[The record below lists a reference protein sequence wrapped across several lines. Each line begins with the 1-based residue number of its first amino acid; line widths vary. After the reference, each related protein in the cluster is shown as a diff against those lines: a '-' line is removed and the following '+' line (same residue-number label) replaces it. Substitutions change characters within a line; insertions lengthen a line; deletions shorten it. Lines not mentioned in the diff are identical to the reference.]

1 MLFIYTIRQLFLF
14 LESENYQLTIPE
26 SLLQELHGIKGFDRV
41 KFVAAHATAAPVS
54 VRIHPV
60 KGNGIFMTNDR
71 VLWHENGVYLPERPV
86 FTLDPAYH
94 TGAYYV
100 QEASSMYLGR
110 MLQHVLAGRENL
122 RILDLCAAPGGKSTL
137 IASAMTDSSLLIAN
151 EVIRTRA
158 SILEENISRWGYM
171 NTWVTSNDPR
181 DLGKLTG
188 YFDVIV
194 VDAPCSGSG
203 LWRKDANALNEWS
216 EANVTL
222 CHQRQQRILAD
233 VWPALKENGVL
244 IYATCSYSPQ
254 EDEDVLDW
262 LAATYSTK
270 GLTIPPEEHWGITEI
285 TSPKHQMP
293 GYRFYP
299 GNVKGEGF
307 FIAAVQKKESAGSL
321 KPLRFKTANNP
332 KIQAAAA
339 HLLQRDDIVL
349 IAGKDNC
356 YNAVN
361 MLHEADI
368 ALLQQAVY
376 LRKTGL
382 EAGTPMSKEWIPSHD
397 VALCIDISKQ
407 LPAIDADR
415 EQALR
420 YLKREE
426 TGIDNIPKGW
436 HVVRYNGQG
445 LGWIKGLGNRTNNY
459 LPKQWRIR
467 MDIDA

>member
-1 MLFIYTIRQLFLF
+1 MA
-14 LESENYQLTIPE
+14 SENFSLTIPE
-26 SLLQELHGIKGFDRV
+26 SLLQELQGVKGFD
-41 KFVAAHATAAPVS
+41 KASFVAAHATAAPVS
-54 VRIHPV
+54 VRVHPV
-60 KGNGIFMTNDR
+60 KGKDVYASNER
-71 VLWHENGVYLPERPV
+71 VLWHPNGVYLPERPV

-100 QEASSMYLGR
+100 QEASSMYLGH
-110 MLQHVLAGRENL
+110 MLQQVLAGRENL

-137 IASAMTDSSLLIAN
+137 IASAMSDSSLLIAN

-203 LWRKDANALNEWS
+203 LWRKDPSAIDEWS
-216 EANVTL
+216 EANVLL

-262 LAATYSTK
+262 LAATYTVV
-270 GLTIPPEEHWGITEI
+270 GLSIPPNEDWGITEV
-285 TSPKHQMP
+285 TSPKYQMP

-299 GNVKGEGF
+299 GKVKGEGF
-307 FIAAVQKKESAGSL
+307 FIAAVQKNESAGNI
-321 KPLRFKTANNP
+321 KPLRFKTALNT

-339 HLLQRDDIVL
+339 HLLQREDVVL
-349 IAGKDNC
+349 IAGKDNS
-356 YNAVN
+356 YHAINA
-361 MLHEADI
+361 LHEADI
-368 ALLQQAVY
+368 PLLQQAVY

-382 EAGTPMSKEWIPSHD
+382 EAGTPMTKEWIPAHD
-397 VALCIDISKQ
+397 VALSIDISKL

-426 TGIDNIPKGW
+426 MGIDNIPKGW
-436 HVVRYNGQG
+436 HVVRYNGWG

-467 MDIDA
+467 MDIDI